1 MQKMT
6 IQFRKL
12 TDTDQVLLEEVASI
26 YEDLFPENERQPLET
41 IKNRIDSHKTELL
54 LALNEDRVV
63 GFAITWSFEQSA
75 FALLDYLA
83 VHRDWH
89 RKGVGPALMDEV
101 KQSAKKQNKDLILE
115 IERPGEGENQQQRA
129 GRLRFYIRCGAFILR
144 DVPYLLPALQGTVPT
159 PMILMTIPANTSAEY
174 SGQTIK
180 ELIRQIYLEVYN
192 RGRDDKLLHSFIH
205 SVPEKVELTKVWL

>member
-1 MQKMT
+1 MT
-6 IQFRKL
+6 VKFSKL
-12 TDTDQVLLEEVASI
+12 KETGGALFEEVASV
-26 YEDLFPENERQPLET
+26 YEELFPENERQPLET
-41 IKNRIDSHKTELL
+41 IKTRIDSRKTELL
-54 LALNEDRVV
+54 LALYENRVV

-83 VHRDWH
+83 VHRDWQG
-89 RKGVGPALMDEV
+89 KGVGPALMDEV
-101 KQSAKKQNKDLILE
+101 RQSAKEQSKDLILE

-129 GRLRFYIRCGAFILR
+129 ARLRFYLRCGAFILR

-180 ELIRQIYLEVYN
+180 QLIRQIYLEVYN
-192 RGRDDKLLHSFIH
+192 RNGDDKLLHSFIH
-205 SVPEKVELTKVWL
+205 SVPEIVELTKSWT